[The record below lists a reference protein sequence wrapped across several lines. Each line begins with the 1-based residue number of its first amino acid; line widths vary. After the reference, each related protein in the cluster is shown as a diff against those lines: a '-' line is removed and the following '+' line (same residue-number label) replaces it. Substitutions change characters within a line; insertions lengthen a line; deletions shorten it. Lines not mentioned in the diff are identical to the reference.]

1 MDLETQYK
9 IKSDPRLQRFIR
21 ENSYW
26 YKYLNRSD
34 EALKGF
40 MDEVRD
46 KYEMKTS
53 DKINMLFDNIYMFG
67 AFLEALK

>member
-53 DKINMLFDNIYMFG
+53 DKINRLFDNINMFG